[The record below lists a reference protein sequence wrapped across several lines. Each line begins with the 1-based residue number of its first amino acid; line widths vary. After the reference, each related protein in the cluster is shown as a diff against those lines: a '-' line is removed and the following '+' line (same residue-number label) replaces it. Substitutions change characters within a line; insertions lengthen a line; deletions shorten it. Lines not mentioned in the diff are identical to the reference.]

1 MKSTFRTLF
10 YLRKER
16 INAQGLMP
24 IMIRITINGQ
34 ATQFNSKLE
43 GDPKLWDTKLGRAT
57 GRTADAM
64 NLNRI
69 LDGIRTKIDQ
79 YYNAEL
85 DAKGY
90 ALPETIKNKLQ
101 GKDPDR
107 KSLME
112 FFEMHNEQ
120 YKLRIGNRT
129 SETTSKRYELTKNR
143 MNEFLRI
150 KFNVSDVF
158 VQEIN
163 YMFLEHFYSYLCNH
177 CGCSNNTAMKF
188 MQRFR
193 TVFNFIVNT
202 GYDMKVDPFA
212 NFRFHTQK
220 VNREILSQEEIDK
233 IYQKKFSTE
242 RLNQVRDIF
251 IFQAYT
257 GLAYIDVYNLTEN
270 EIRLAYDDQ
279 LWIMTEREKTGE
291 PVNVPL
297 LEIPLAILD
306 KYKKTREKNNGKL
319 LPVSTNQKMNE
330 YLKEIATICGIKK
343 KLSTHIARHTFATTI
358 ALANGVPLESVS
370 KMLGHRSIK
379 TTQIYAKI
387 LDKKVSEDM
396 GNLAKKL
403 NDKKSVKKNPNK
415 YTFK

>member
-1 MKSTFRTLF
+1 
-10 YLRKER
+10 
-16 INAQGLMP
+16 
-24 IMIRITINGQ
+24 
-34 ATQFNSKLE
+34 
-43 GDPKLWDTKLGRAT
+43 
-57 GRTADAM
+57 
-64 NLNRI
+64 

-143 MNEFLRI
+143 MSEFLRI

-242 RLNQVRDIF
+242 RLSQVRDIF

-403 NDKKSVKKNPNK
+403 NEKSVRKNPNK
-415 YTFK
+415 

>member
-1 MKSTFRTLF
+1 
-10 YLRKER
+10 
-16 INAQGLMP
+16 
-24 IMIRITINGQ
+24 
-34 ATQFNSKLE
+34 
-43 GDPKLWDTKLGRAT
+43 
-57 GRTADAM
+57 
-64 NLNRI
+64 
-69 LDGIRTKIDQ
+69 
-79 YYNAEL
+79 
-85 DAKGY
+85 
-90 ALPETIKNKLQ
+90 
-101 GKDPDR
+101 
-107 KSLME
+107 
-112 FFEMHNEQ
+112 
-120 YKLRIGNRT
+120 
-129 SETTSKRYELTKNR
+129 
-143 MNEFLRI
+143 
-150 KFNVSDVF
+150 
-158 VQEIN
+158 
-163 YMFLEHFYSYLCNH
+163 
-177 CGCSNNTAMKF
+177 MKF

>member
-330 YLKEIATICGIKK
+330 YRAP
-343 KLSTHIARHTFATTI
+343 
-358 ALANGVPLESVS
+358 V
-370 KMLGHRSIK
+370 
-379 TTQIYAKI
+379 
-387 LDKKVSEDM
+387 KV
-396 GNLAKKL
+396 A
-403 NDKKSVKKNPNK
+403 
-415 YTFK
+415 

>member
-16 INAQGLMP
+16 VNAQGLMP

-143 MNEFLRI
+143 MSEFLRI

-251 IFQAYT
+251 IFQTYT

-343 KLSTHIARHTFATTI
+343 KLSTHVARHTFATTI

-379 TTQIYAKI
+379 TTQIYAKV

-403 NDKKSVKKNPNK
+403 NDKKSVRKNPNK
-415 YTFK
+415 